1 MKKLGSIMIIDDDP
15 VFSKL
20 LSKALSVHSNNAI
33 ITCSTSLDIF
43 NDTAIKP
50 SIVFIDY
57 NMNDLNGLSTA
68 KLVRRKWKTA
78 TIILISESPK
88 ISSITISKYGING
101 KILKKI
107 GIEELVS
114 IGLKMNRT
122 VRANRIFKTFI
133 IFTLSIS
140 FLAILMWVAW
150 LFLR

>member
-1 MKKLGSIMIIDDDP
+1 MIIDDDP

-43 NDTAIKP
+43 NDSTVNP

-57 NMNDLNGLSTA
+57 NMSDLNGLSTA

-88 ISSITISKYGING
+88 ISSIAISKYGING
-101 KILKKI
+101 KIPKKI
-107 GIEELVS
+107 GVEQLAS

-122 VRANRIFKTFI
+122 IKTNRIIKAFI
-133 IFTLSIS
+133 IYTLSIS
-140 FLAILMWVAW
+140 IIALLIWVAW
-150 LFLR
+150 VFLR